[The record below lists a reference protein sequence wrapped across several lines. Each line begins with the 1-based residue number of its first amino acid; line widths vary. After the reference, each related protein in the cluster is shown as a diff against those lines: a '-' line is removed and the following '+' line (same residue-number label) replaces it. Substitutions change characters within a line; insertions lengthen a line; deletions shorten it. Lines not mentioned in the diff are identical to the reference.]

1 VERGRKMTPNEH
13 TGRESRGVEREK
25 SGERERERTIY
36 NTVYRKG
43 SFRRACENDT
53 M

>member
-1 VERGRKMTPNEH
+1 LWWGERRA
-13 TGRESRGVEREK
+13 
-25 SGERERERTIY
+25 EREREREREREIY